1 MNARRKITM
10 LIRTVL
16 YALLIV
22 SFAGLTSCEKKEPVP
37 TPEPQP
43 AKYTIKG
50 QVLNQQT
57 NAPLAGVLVSMGILN
72 QTTNATGNFEFK
84 DLTTAGK
91 YTLAFTKTD
100 FFNANYSLEFQS
112 APLNSTITYN
122 ISVTMVPYVPGVTP
136 ITPASGGTINITG
149 TTPATLSIP
158 AGTTVTDKNGVA
170 VTGSINIT
178 AVKTPDIVS
187 GTVNNPGVAVFR
199 FEPSGLQFSNPL
211 PLVVNNPLTGYR
223 FTNIHLEYYNETL
236 SQWEIK
242 TQPVTYN
249 STTNKYGTTIN
260 HFSVYKLASDIPRT
274 YLGATLENV
283 TVVNNSIENR
293 SLLPVTITSIQ
304 IQRKNGYKFDPAIT
318 TALTAKG
325 ITGADATALK
335 SWIEESIKPYY
346 GNNSA
351 LADFAIVND
360 NIGVNRVI
368 IPDNKLVTTGVQ
380 AIDGNKYVVSV
391 TTPAGVT
398 IVIDIIVKSA
408 GAVTLTHEDMHYT
421 HGTHGGGGGGTN

>member
-1 MNARRKITM
+1 M
-10 LIRTVL
+10 LIRTML

-22 SFAGLTSCEKKEPVP
+22 SFAGLTSCEKKPVP
-37 TPEPQP
+37 IPEPQP

-50 QVLNQQT
+50 QVLSQQT
-57 NAPLAGVLVSMGILN
+57 NAPLAGVLVSMGILS
-72 QTTNATGNFEFK
+72 QTTNATGSFEFK

-91 YTLAFTKTD
+91 YTLAFTKAD
-100 FFNANYSLEFQS
+100 FFNANYSIEFQA
-112 APLNSTITYN
+112 APLNSTLTYN
-122 ISVTMVPYVPGVTP
+122 ISVTMVPFVPGVTP

-149 TTPATLSIP
+149 TTPATLTIP

-178 AVKTPDIVS
+178 AVKAPDIVS

-223 FTNIHLEYYNETL
+223 FTNIRLEFYNETL
-236 SQWEIK
+236 GQWEIK

-249 STTNKYGTTIN
+249 TSTNKYGTTIN
-260 HFSVYKLASDIPRT
+260 HFSVYKLATDILKT

-304 IQRKNGYKFDPAIT
+304 VQRKNGYKFDPAIT

-335 SWIEESIKPYY
+335 TWIEDAIKPYY

-351 LADFAIVND
+351 ITDLVTVNE
-360 NIGVNRVI
+360 NIGVSRVI
-368 IPDNKLVTTGVQ
+368 MPDNKLVTTGVQ
-380 AIDGNKYVVSV
+380 AIDSDKYVFSV

-398 IVIDIIVKSA
+398 ILVDIIVKSA
-408 GAVTLTHEDMHYT
+408 RAVALTHEDMHYT